1 MRTWPLLLL
10 LVGCRPPADTT
21 DTPEPDP
28 VPPPKAEPAPA
39 EAPFDAKTVSDEPL
53 SEAECTQFGELRAA
67 DPQEPRTAEAY
78 AAECNETTKTDPP
91 WLRRTTRCLLIA
103 ETDEHRRA
111 CHSENLTEQREASE
125 ARLEEQIEAERQRAR
140 DEMLE
145 EAKRILEEQP
155 PDDEEPPPDT

>member
-1 MRTWPLLLL
+1 MRTWPLLVVLA
-10 LVGCRPPADTT
+10 GCRPSADTT
-21 DTPEPDP
+21 ETPEPEPAPEAD
-28 VPPPKAEPAPA
+28 PAPA
-39 EAPFDAKTVSDEPL
+39 EAPFDAKAVSDEPL
-53 SEAECTQFGELRAA
+53 TEAECRQFGELRAA

-78 AAECNETTKTDPP
+78 AAECSETTKTDPP

-103 ETDEHRRA
+103 ETDEQRRA

-145 EAKRILEEQP
+145 EAKRILEEQQS
-155 PDDEEPPPDT
+155 EGEASPPDT